1 MFSEIKPHFID
12 TTLRDGEQ
20 APGVVFNLKE
30 KMTICHW
37 LQQAGIS
44 ELEIGTPAMGS
55 AEISDI
61 KSLIDAGFGF
71 LTTAWCRA
79 LPADIKAAEKCGTD
93 GVHISFPVS
102 DILLS
107 SMQKDQKWVF
117 HNMKSIISHALDA
130 FHFVT
135 IGAQDAS
142 RAEPSFLNEFIGTAI
157 GLGASRIRIAD
168 TVGCLTTRKTEQL
181 FSKILQASPHA
192 PLEFHAHND
201 LGMATANVLSA
212 YRAGVKNFSVTVNGL
227 GERAGNAALEEAVMA
242 FELGEKIHC
251 GINTQIF
258 TPLSRYVAEVA
269 NRPLSASKPITGEL
283 SIAHETGIHTKS
295 IMNNRQSYQLIN
307 ASSIGREELPFV
319 FGKHSGSESIRYF
332 FKNLQIDL
340 SDAFCADVLRQ
351 VKEQSAQQKRA
362 ITEMEIMDI
371 YNQLLHD
378 QSLYIT
384 KDPVVLMRTSL
395 TQIESE
401 WMNS

>member
-30 KMTICHW
+30 KMTICH
-37 LQQAGIS
+37 LLKQAGVS
-44 ELEIGTPAMGS
+44 ELEIGTPAMGTS
-55 AEISDI
+55 EISDI
-61 KSLIDAGFGF
+61 KSLIGAGFGF

-79 LPADIKAAEKCGTD
+79 VPSDIKAAEKCGTD

-107 SMQKDQKWVF
+107 SMHKDPKWVF
-117 HNMKSIISHALDA
+117 ESLKSIISQALNA
-130 FHFVT
+130 FPFVT
-135 IGAQDAS
+135 VGAQDAS
-142 RAEPSFLNEFIGTAI
+142 RAEQVFLNEFIGMAMD
-157 GLGASRIRIAD
+157 LGASRIRIAD
-168 TVGCLTTRKTEQL
+168 TIGCLTPHQTEQL
-181 FSKILQASPHA
+181 FVDIFKANSNV

-201 LGMATANVLSA
+201 LGLATANVLSA
-212 YRAGVKNFSVTVNGL
+212 YHAGVKNFSVTVNGL

-242 FELGEKIHC
+242 LELGEKINC
-251 GINTQIF
+251 GINTTIF
-258 TPLSRYVAEVA
+258 TRLSRYVAEVS
-269 NRPLSASKPITGEL
+269 NRPLPASKPITGEL

-295 IMNNRQSYQLIN
+295 IMTNRQSYQLIK

-319 FGKHSGSESIRYF
+319 FGKHSGSESILYF
-332 FKNLQIDL
+332 FKHLQIDL
-340 SDAFCADVLRQ
+340 SDTFCANVLKQ

-395 TQIESE
+395 TRIESE

>member
-1 MFSEIKPHFID
+1 MFSETKPHFID

-20 APGVVFNLKE
+20 APGVVFSLKE

-37 LQQAGIS
+37 LKKAGVS
-44 ELEIGTPAMGS
+44 ELEIGTPAMGP
-55 AEISDI
+55 AEIHDI
-61 KSLIDAGFGF
+61 KSLISAGFGF

-79 LPADIKAAEKCGTD
+79 APADIRAAEKCGTD

-102 DILLS
+102 VILLS
-107 SMQKDQKWVF
+107 SMHKDQKWVF
-117 HNMKSIISHALDA
+117 QNMKNIISQALDA

-142 RAEPSFLNEFIGTAI
+142 RAEQQFLNEFINMAMD
-157 GLGASRIRIAD
+157 LGVSRIRIAD
-168 TVGCLTTRKTEQL
+168 TIGCLTPRTTKEL
-181 FSKILQASPHA
+181 FSDIFKERPHV

-201 LGMATANVLSA
+201 LGLATANVLA
-212 YRAGVKNFSVTVNGL
+212 AFETGVKNFSVTVNGL

-242 FELGEKIHC
+242 FELGEKIKC
-251 GINTQIF
+251 GINTKVF
-258 TPLSRYVAEVA
+258 TRLSRYVAEVS
-269 NRPLSASKPITGEL
+269 NRPLPASKPITGGL

-295 IMNNRQSYQLIN
+295 IINNRQSYQLID
-307 ASSIGREELPFV
+307 AKSIGRKELPFV
-319 FGKHSGSESIRYF
+319 FGKHSGSKSIRYF

-340 SDAFCADVLRQ
+340 SDTLCAEVLKQ
-351 VKEQSAQQKRA
+351 VKKQSAQQKRA

-384 KDPVVLMRTSL
+384 RDPVVLMRTSL
-395 TQIESE
+395 NRIENE
-401 WMNS
+401 WMNV

>member
-1 MFSEIKPHFID
+1 MTSSFRPHFID

-30 KMTICHW
+30 KMTICH
-37 LQQAGIS
+37 LLKQAGVS
-44 ELEIGTPAMGS
+44 ELEIGTPAMG
-55 AEISDI
+55 AVEISDI
-61 KSLIDAGFGF
+61 KSLIGAGFGF

-79 LPADIKAAEKCGTD
+79 VPADIKAAQKCGTD
-93 GVHISFPVS
+93 GVHVSFPVS

-117 HNMKSIISHALDA
+117 NTLKTILLQALDA
-130 FHFVT
+130 FPFVT

-142 RAEPSFLNEFIGTAI
+142 RAEQHFLNDFLAMAMD
-157 GLGASRIRIAD
+157 LGASRIRIAD
-168 TVGCLTTRKTEQL
+168 TIGCLTPHKTEKI
-181 FSKILQASPHA
+181 FSAIYQVMPHV

-201 LGMATANVLSA
+201 LGLATANVLSA
-212 YRAGVKNFSVTVNGL
+212 FQAGVKNFSVTVNGL

-242 FELGEKIHC
+242 FELGENISC
-251 GINTQIF
+251 GIHTPIF
-258 TPLSRYVAEVA
+258 TPLSRYVAEVS
-269 NRPLSASKPITGEL
+269 NRPLPASKPITGEL

-295 IMNNRQSYQLIN
+295 IIKNRHSYQLIK
-307 ASSIGREELPFV
+307 ASSIGREDLPFV

-340 SDAFCADVLRQ
+340 SDTFCAEVLEQ
-351 VKEQSAQQKRA
+351 VKDQSAQQKRA

-395 TQIESE
+395 TRIESE

>member
-157 GLGASRIRIAD
+157 GW
-168 TVGCLTTRKTEQL
+168 V
-181 FSKILQASPHA
+181 P
-192 PLEFHAHND
+192 P
-201 LGMATANVLSA
+201 V
-212 YRAGVKNFSVTVNGL
+212 
-227 GERAGNAALEEAVMA
+227 
-242 FELGEKIHC
+242 
-251 GINTQIF
+251 
-258 TPLSRYVAEVA
+258 
-269 NRPLSASKPITGEL
+269 
-283 SIAHETGIHTKS
+283 
-295 IMNNRQSYQLIN
+295 
-307 ASSIGREELPFV
+307 
-319 FGKHSGSESIRYF
+319 SESPI
-332 FKNLQIDL
+332 
-340 SDAFCADVLRQ
+340 
-351 VKEQSAQQKRA
+351 
-362 ITEMEIMDI
+362 
-371 YNQLLHD
+371 
-378 QSLYIT
+378 
-384 KDPVVLMRTSL
+384 P
-395 TQIESE
+395 
-401 WMNS
+401 